1 MTTFAFQPGSTGSN
15 SSTSHPAPEPGREGP
30 GPLPEREWGLSAGQV
45 VAVVL
50 AIVAACEVIGAWF
63 P

>member
-1 MTTFAFQPGSTGSN
+1 MTTFAFQPSSTGPT
-15 SSTSHPAPEPGREGP
+15 STSHPAPEPGREGP
-30 GPLPEREWGLSAGQV
+30 GPLPDREWGLSASQV

-50 AIVAACEVIGAWF
+50 AIVAACELIGAWF